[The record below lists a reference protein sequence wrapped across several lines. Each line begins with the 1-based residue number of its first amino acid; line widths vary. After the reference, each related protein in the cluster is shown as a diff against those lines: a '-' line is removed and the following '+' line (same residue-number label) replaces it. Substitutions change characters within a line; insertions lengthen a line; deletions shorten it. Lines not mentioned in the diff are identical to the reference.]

1 MKVVARR
8 KVTEGNRS
16 GGFAHEVDI
25 EGGHT
30 IVVDEPHDSGGT
42 DTGPSPGRLLAASL
56 ASCTAVTMEIYAE
69 RKGWEIG
76 AVEVDVDATYDGHVP
91 TAFEVTVRLPAGLDE
106 EQRER
111 LLAVASKCPV
121 HRALTG
127 EVTVSIS
134 DRVEVL

>member
-1 MKVVARR
+1 MRVVARR

-16 GGFAHEVDI
+16 GGFAHEIEI

-30 IVVDEPHDSGGT
+30 IVVDEPADAGGT

-56 ASCTAVTMEIYAE
+56 ASCTAVTVEMYAE

-76 AVEVDVDATYDGHVP
+76 AVEVDVDATYDGHTP
-91 TAFEVTVRLPAGLDE
+91 TDFDVTVRLPGELDD
-106 EQRER
+106 EQRRR
-111 LLAVASKCPV
+111 LLVVASKCPV
-121 HRALTG
+121 HRVLAG
-127 EVTVSIS
+127 EKTVTIS

>member
-8 KVTEGNRS
+8 LQ
-16 GGFAHEVDI
+16 GFAHEVDI

-30 IVVDEPHDSGGT
+30 IVVDEPHDLGGT

-91 TAFEVTVRLPAGLDE
+91 TAFEVTVRLPAGLGE
-106 EQRER
+106 EQRDR

>member
-30 IVVDEPHDSGGT
+30 IVVDEPHVSGGT

-91 TAFEVTVRLPAGLDE
+91 TAFEVTVRLPSGVGE
-106 EQRER
+106 EQRDR

-127 EVTVSIS
+127 ETAVSIS
-134 DRVEVL
+134 DRIEVL

>member
-1 MKVVARR
+1 VKVVARR
-8 KVTEGNRS
+8 LQ
-16 GGFAHEVDI
+16 GFAHEVEI

-30 IVVDEPHDSGGT
+30 IVADEPPDAGGT
-42 DTGPSPGRLLAASL
+42 DTGPSPVRLLAASL
-56 ASCTAVTMEIYAE
+56 AACTAVTMEMYAD
-69 RKGWEIG
+69 RKGWDVG

-91 TAFEVTVRLPAGLDE
+91 TDFDLTVRLPAGLSK

-111 LLAVASKCPV
+111 LLVVASKCPV

-127 EVTVSIS
+127 ETTVTIS

>member
-1 MKVVARR
+1 VRVVARR

-30 IVVDEPHDSGGT
+30 IVIDEPHDSGGT

-91 TAFEVTVRLPAGLDE
+91 TAFDVTVRLPAGLRED
-106 EQRER
+106 QRER

>member
-30 IVVDEPHDSGGT
+30 IVVDEPRDSGGT

-69 RKGWEIG
+69 RKGWEVG

-91 TAFEVTVRLPAGLDE
+91 TAFEVTVRLPAGLGV

>member
-8 KVTEGNRS
+8 LQ
-16 GGFAHEVDI
+16 GFAHEIDI

-30 IVVDEPHDSGGT
+30 IVVDEPPTLGGT

-56 ASCTAVTMEIYAE
+56 ASCTAVTMEMYAE
-69 RKGWEIG
+69 RKGWELG

-91 TAFEVTVRLPAGLDE
+91 TAFEVTVRLPAGLSE

-111 LLAVASKCPV
+111 LLGRRLKCPS
-121 HRALTG
+121 TG
-127 EVTVSIS
+127 C
-134 DRVEVL
+134 

>member
-8 KVTEGNRS
+8 LH
-16 GGFAHEVDI
+16 GFAHEIDI

-76 AVEVDVDATYDGHVP
+76 AVEVAVDATYDGHVP
-91 TAFEVTVRLPAGLDE
+91 TAFEVTVRLPSEIGE
-106 EQRER
+106 EQRDR

-127 EVTVSIS
+127 ETAVSIS
-134 DRVEVL
+134 DRIEVL

>member
-8 KVTEGNRS
+8 LQGY
-16 GGFAHEVDI
+16 AHEIEI

-30 IVVDEPHDSGGT
+30 IVVDEPRLSGGT
-42 DTGPSPGRLLAASL
+42 ETGPSPGRLLAASL

-69 RKGWEIG
+69 RKEWDIG
-76 AVEVDVDATYDGHVP
+76 AVEVEVDATYDGHVP
-91 TAFEVTVRLPAGLDE
+91 TAFDVTVRLPAGLSE
-106 EQRER
+106 EQREH

-121 HRALTG
+121 HRALSG
-127 EVTVSIS
+127 ETTVSIS

>member
-1 MKVVARR
+1 VKVVARR
-8 KVTEGNRS
+8 LQ
-16 GGFAHEVDI
+16 GFAHEVDI

-91 TAFEVTVRLPAGLDE
+91 TAFGVTVRLPAGLGE

-111 LLAVASKCPV
+111 LLAIASKCPV

>member
-1 MKVVARR
+1 VRVVARR
-8 KVTEGNRS
+8 LQ
-16 GGFAHEVDI
+16 GFAHEIDI

-30 IVVDEPHDSGGT
+30 IVVDEPPDSGGS
-42 DTGPSPGRLLAASL
+42 DAGPSPGRLLAASL
-56 ASCTAVTMEIYAE
+56 ASCTAVTMELYAE
-69 RKGWEIG
+69 RKEWEIG

-91 TAFEVTVRLPAGLDE
+91 TAFEVTVRLPAGLSE

-111 LLAVASKCPV
+111 LLVIASKCPV

-127 EVTVSIS
+127 VTTVTIS

>member
-1 MKVVARR
+1 VKVVARR
-8 KVTEGNRS
+8 LQGL
-16 GGFAHEVDI
+16 AHEIDI

-30 IVVDEPHDSGGT
+30 IVVDEPAEAGGT

-56 ASCTAVTMEIYAE
+56 AACTAVTIEMYAE
-69 RKGWEIG
+69 RKEWDVGSVEI
-76 AVEVDVDATYDGHVP
+76 DVDATYDGHIP
-91 TAFEVTVRLPAGLDE
+91 TAFDVTVRLPAGLSE

-127 EVTVSIS
+127 QATVTIS

>member
-1 MKVVARR
+1 VKVVARR
-8 KVTEGNRS
+8 LQ
-16 GGFAHEVDI
+16 GFAHEVDI

-69 RKGWEIG
+69 RKGWEVG

-91 TAFEVTVRLPAGLDE
+91 TAFGVTVRLPAALGE

-111 LLAVASKCPV
+111 LLAIASKCPV

>member
-1 MKVVARR
+1 VKVVARR
-8 KVTEGNRS
+8 LQ
-16 GGFAHEVDI
+16 GFAHEVDI

-91 TAFEVTVRLPAGLDE
+91 TAFEVTVRLPSGLGE

-111 LLAVASKCPV
+111 LLVVASKCPV

-127 EVTVSIS
+127 VATVSIS